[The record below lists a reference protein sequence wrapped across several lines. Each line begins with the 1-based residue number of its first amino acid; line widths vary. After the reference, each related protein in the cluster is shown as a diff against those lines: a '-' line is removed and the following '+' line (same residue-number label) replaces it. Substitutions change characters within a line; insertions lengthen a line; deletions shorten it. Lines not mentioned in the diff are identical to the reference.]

1 MRGGIKTALAG
12 FVMVLSLNVANAQE
26 DGSRSR
32 NRDDFRFGLKVGANY
47 ANVYDERGENFV
59 ADPKIGVAGG
69 AFMYIPIVRFIG
81 FQPEVLYAQ
90 KGFRGS
96 GSADGG
102 NYTLVRTTSHIDV
115 PLMLALR
122 LPVVTFVAGP
132 QYSFL
137 VHQRDNF
144 TSNNMSINI
153 EQQFENNDLRKN
165 TLGLVGGV
173 DITLLKFVISGR
185 AGWDVQS
192 NNGDGTSTNPDYKN
206 VWLQGTVGI
215 HL

>member
-1 MRGGIKTALAG
+1 MRGGLKTVLAG
-12 FVMVLSLNVANAQE
+12 FAMILSVNAVNAQ
-26 DGSRSR
+26 DGGNGSR
-32 NRDDFRFGLKVGANY
+32 NKDDFRCGIKIGANY

-59 ADPKIGVAGG
+59 ADPKLGFAGG
-69 AFMYIPIVRFIG
+69 AFLYIPVVRFIG
-81 FQPEVLYAQ
+81 IQPEVLYGQ

-96 GSADGG
+96 GNADGG
-102 NYTLVRTTSHIDV
+102 EYTIVRTTSHIDV

-122 LPVVTFVAGP
+122 LPVITFVAGP

-137 VHQRDNF
+137 LYQRDNF

-192 NNGDGTSTNPDYKN
+192 NNGDGTATNPDYKN
-206 VWLQGTVGI
+206 AWVQGTVGI
-215 HL
+215 KF